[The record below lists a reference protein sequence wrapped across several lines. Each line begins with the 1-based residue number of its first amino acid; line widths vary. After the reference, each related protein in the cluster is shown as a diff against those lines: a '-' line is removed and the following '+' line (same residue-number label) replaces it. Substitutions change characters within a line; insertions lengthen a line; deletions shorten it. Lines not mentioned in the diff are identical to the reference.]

1 MRNNNNN
8 TNKKN
13 KFPLLKT
20 KTKFILIFTIII
32 INNLITGLLA
42 EDFYKLLNIKKDA
55 SEKEIKKAFR
65 KLSLK
70 YHPDRNPG
78 DELSH
83 QRYLEINRAYETL
96 MDPEKRQIYDIYGEE
111 GLDNEQHLQH
121 HNRMPKGPN
130 ARLDLAVDL
139 EELYNGN
146 IKEMSITKNVTCK
159 KCRGTGGKLGNTKK
173 CNKCHGR
180 GVVLEEVNTGMGFT
194 MRMQNQCNKCGGKGI
209 TFAETCDICRGRKVV
224 KEDKTLRIE
233 IEKGMPDGHNI
244 VFPRESEAHPDH
256 SPGDLILNVKT
267 NKHRFFESRL
277 NNDLYANMELNL
289 KEALLGYSKD
299 IKHMDN
305 RSFTIE
311 ESKPT
316 QPFWIRTIKNE
327 GMPHFKYPSSKGDLH
342 ITLKVRFPQKFN
354 EDEKKLINELFD

>member
-1 MRNNNNN
+1 MGNNNKN
-8 TNKKN
+8 TKIKMN
-13 KFPLLKT
+13 KFSLLRS
-20 KTKFILIFTIII
+20 KFTLIFSIII
-32 INNLITGLLA
+32 MNNLIIGLLA
-42 EDFYKLLNIKKDA
+42 TDFYTLLNINRDA

-78 DELSH
+78 DDLAH
-83 QRYLEINRAYETL
+83 QRYLEINKAYETL
-96 MDPEKRQIYDIYGEE
+96 LNPEKRQIYDIYGEE
-111 GLDNEQHLQH
+111 GLDNEQHIQH

-130 ARLDLAVDL
+130 ARLDLSVDL

-180 GVVLEEVNTGMGFT
+180 GVVLEEVDTGMGFT

-209 TFAETCDICRGRKVV
+209 IFAETCEICRGRKVV
-224 KEDKTLRIE
+224 KEDKKLRIE

-244 VFPRESEAHPDH
+244 VFPRESESHPDH
-256 SPGDLILNVKT
+256 SPGDLILTIKT
-267 NKHRFFESRL
+267 NKHRFFDSRL
-277 NNDLYANMELNL
+277 GNNLYATIELNL

-299 IKHMDN
+299 IMHLDN
-305 RSFTIE
+305 RSFNIQ

-316 QPFWIRTIKNE
+316 QPFWVKTVRNE
-327 GMPHFKYPSSKGDLH
+327 GMPQYKYPSSKGDLH
-342 ITLKVRFPQKFN
+342 INLKVRLPQKLS
-354 EDEKKLINELFD
+354 EEEKKLVNELFD